1 MTTALSRT
9 DGDLDIVTLG
19 QTLAKSGYFKDAR
32 DASQAIVKV
41 LAGRELGISPIAS
54 MTGIFI
60 VKERVTLSANM
71 IAAVIKRSGRYNYRV
86 LHMGTDYCEIE
97 FYENGEPIGRSAF
110 GKDDATAASLAG
122 GDNWRKYPRNMYFA
136 RAMSNG
142 AKWYTPD
149 IFAGPIYTPDEL
161 GANVDGETGEPIDVT
176 PPPAPRIEVIP
187 PAQLD
192 PAVQA
197 AEAAFWEQFGGVLG
211 YTDWSAAQEVLQ
223 TKRQKPA
230 TVEGWER
237 ATQAMHQALA
247 AECDNAA

>member
-1 MTTALSRT
+1 MSTALARA
-9 DGDLDIVTLG
+9 DELDIITLG
-19 QTLAKSGYFKDAR
+19 KTLAQSGYFKDAR

-86 LHMGTDYCEIE
+86 LHMDTDYCEIE
-97 FYENGEPIGRSAF
+97 FFELGEAIGRSKF
-110 GKDDATAASLAG
+110 GKEDAAAAGLSG
-122 GDNWRKYPRNMYFA
+122 GDNWRKYPRNMFFA

-161 GANVDGETGEPIDVT
+161 GADVDGETGEPIDVT
-176 PPPAPRIEVIP
+176 PAPLSQPAVIQVLP
-187 PAQLD
+187 D
-192 PAVQA
+192 PVVQA
-197 AEAAFWEQFGGVLG
+197 AETAFWERFGQVLG
-211 YTDWSAAQEVLQ
+211 AAEWSLVQRLLD
-223 TKRQKPA
+223 TKRQQPDS
-230 TVEGWER
+230 VDGWGR
-237 ATQAMHQALA
+237 ATQAVDAALRAELEQAA
-247 AECDNAA
+247 